1 MTKRR
6 MMTMDGNNAAAYVSY
21 PFTEVAGIYPITP
34 SSQMAETVDE
44 WAAEGKKNLFGKP
57 VRVVE
62 MQSEAGAAAAM
73 HGALQGGALASTY
86 TAAQGLALMIPTMYK
101 LAGELLPGVY
111 HVASRALTGSVW
123 SIFGDHQDVMGC
135 RQTGFAMLASSSV
148 QEVMHLGAVAHLAAI
163 RGRFPFLH
171 FFDGFRTSHEI
182 QKIEVLE
189 YEELARLLDWEA
201 VAAFR
206 RRAQSPDEPKL
217 IGMTQNP
224 DVFFQLREAVNPF
237 VAAVP
242 GIVEGYMEAINRLC
256 GTDYKLCNYYGAPD
270 AERVIVGMGSGMAVA
285 AETVDAMNRAG
296 AKVGC
301 VNVHLY
307 RPFRADKL
315 LGVIPGTVKKI
326 AVLDR
331 TKEPG
336 CPGEPLYLDVCAAY
350 CNEPDRPVI
359 VGGRY
364 GLGSKDFTPSMVIS
378 VFENLEQDR
387 PRNDF
392 SVGIVDDVTHTS
404 LPAPKSDLDTTPAG
418 VTACKF
424 WGFGSDGTVGANK
437 TAIKI
442 IGDHTGMYA
451 QAYFAYDSK
460 KSGGV
465 TISHLRFGNSPI
477 KSSYLVDKADF
488 VACHK
493 PSYVGRYDLLK
504 GLKKGGVFLLNCM
517 WRKDELEDRL
527 PADMKRFLARNE
539 IRFYIINAT
548 AIAEEIGMPGHTN
561 MIMQAAFFKVM
572 PIIPVENAVKYL
584 KDGADKAYFA
594 KGQAVVDKNR
604 LAVDRGVNSVEAVA
618 VPAHWKD
625 ATGAETGIIA
635 PETDDEDLAGFVDRV
650 VMPMTALKGDDLPVS
665 AFTGYED
672 GRWKLGISRFE
683 KRAVAVTV
691 PVWTSGNCIQCN
703 QCSFVCPHA
712 VIRPMLATEDE
723 LKGAPDGFKSIPATG
738 FKGLRYHLAISAL
751 DCMGCG
757 LCVKTCPAKEKAL
770 AMAPLADQRPR
781 CEEDW
786 AFSQR
791 NISYKPLDE
800 RKMSIKNSQF
810 LQPMNEFSGACAGCG
825 ETPYAILLTR
835 LYGDRMIIANPAGCT
850 AVWAAGAPSAAYST
864 NDRGHGPGW
873 SYSLFEDCAEYG
885 FGIHLGMEYER
896 GRAVSMVR
904 SLLAKGVHGE
914 LREAAEDWLANL
926 DNGNGTRQRGERLFR
941 AVASARG
948 GDPVY
953 DELLAMRQFYIK
965 RSMWIFGGDGW
976 AYDIGFGGLDQVL
989 SFGQDVNIFVFDT
1002 EVYSN
1007 TGGQASKATPTGAI
1021 AQFAAAGRKGR
1032 KKDLGLMAMT
1042 YGNVYVA
1049 QVALG
1054 ADKAQTLNAIQEAEA
1069 YPGTSLVIA
1078 YAPCINHGILG
1089 GMGNSLEQTR
1099 RAVETGYWHLYR
1111 YNPLRKDKGEN
1122 PFILD
1127 SGEPKLDLLK
1137 EHLMRE
1143 VRYSALYRK
1152 FPDNAEAVI
1161 AEAVRSA
1168 RERYASYLRLL

>member
-1 MTKRR
+1 MAKRR

-21 PFTEVAGIYPITP
+21 PFTEIAGIFPITP
-34 SSQMAETVDE
+34 SSQMAEMVDE

-57 VRVVE
+57 VQVVE
-62 MQSEAGAAAAM
+62 MQSEAGAAATM

-111 HVASRALTGSVW
+111 HVASRALTGAVW
-123 SIFGDHQDVMGC
+123 SIFGDHQDVMSC

-148 QEVMHLGAVAHLAAI
+148 QEIMHLGAIAHLAAI
-163 RGRFPFLH
+163 KARFPFLH
-171 FFDGFRTSHEI
+171 FFDGFRSSHEI
-182 QKIEVLE
+182 QKITVLE
-189 YEELARLLDWEA
+189 NEELSKLLDWEA
-201 VAAFR
+201 LDAFR
-206 RRAQSPDEPKL
+206 ERAQSPDAPKL

-224 DVFFQLREAVNPF
+224 DVFFQLRESVNPF

-242 GIVEGYMEAINRLC
+242 EIVEGYMDEINALC
-256 GTDYKLCNYYGAPD
+256 GTDYKLFNYYGPQD
-270 AERVIVGMGSGMAVA
+270 AERVIIGMGSGMAVTE
-285 AETVDAMNRAG
+285 ETVDAMNKAG
-296 AKVGC
+296 SKVGC

-315 LGVIPGTVKKI
+315 LAVIPKTVKKI

-350 CNEPDRPVI
+350 CNAPDRPVI

-364 GLGSKDFTPSMVIS
+364 GLGSKDFTPSMVVS
-378 VFENLEQDR
+378 VFENLELAQ

-404 LPAPKSDLDTTPAG
+404 LPEAKNDLDTTPAG

-442 IGDHTGMYA
+442 IGDHTEMYA

-465 TISHLRFGNSPI
+465 TVSHLRFGNSPI

-517 WRKDELEDRL
+517 WTKDELDANL
-527 PADMKRFLARNE
+527 PADMKRYLARND
-539 IRFYIINAT
+539 IKFYIINAT
-548 AIAEEIGMPGHTN
+548 ALADGINMPGHIN
-561 MIMQAAFFKVM
+561 MIMQSAFFKVM
-572 PIIPVENAVKYL
+572 PIIPVEDAVRHM
-584 KDGADKAYFA
+584 KDGATKAYFA
-594 KGQAVVDKNR
+594 KGQAVVDKNHA
-604 LAVDRGVNSVEAVA
+604 AVDLGVDAVEAVA
-618 VPAHWKD
+618 FPASWKD
-625 ATGAETGIIA
+625 ATGPETGIVA
-635 PETDDEDLAGFVDRV
+635 PKTDDADMAAFVDRV

-672 GRWKLGISRFE
+672 GRWKMSISRFE
-683 KRAVAVTV
+683 KRGVAVTV
-691 PVWTSGNCIQCN
+691 PVWKPEKCIQCN

-712 VIRPMLATEDE
+712 VIRPMLATEEE
-723 LKGAPDGFKSIPATG
+723 LKGAPEGFKTTAATG
-738 FKGLRYHLAISAL
+738 FNDMRYHLAISAL
-751 DCMGCG
+751 DCMDCG
-757 LCVKTCPAKEKAL
+757 LCAKTCPAKEKAL
-770 AMAPLADQRPR
+770 VMEPLADQRPL
-781 CEEDW
+781 CEDYW
-786 AFSQR
+786 VFSQEH
-791 NISYKPLDE
+791 ISYKPMDGQ
-800 RKMSIKNSQF
+800 KITVKTSQF

-825 ETPYAILLTR
+825 ETPYAILLTQ
-835 LYGDRMIIANPAGCT
+835 LYGDRMVISNPAGCT
-850 AVWAAGAPSAAYST
+850 AVWAAGAPSVAYST
-864 NDRGHGPGW
+864 NNKGHGPGW
-873 SYSLFEDCAEYG
+873 TYSLFEDCGEYG
-885 FGIHLGMEYER
+885 FGIYLGMEYER
-896 GRAVSMVR
+896 DRTVSLIK
-904 SLLAKGVHGE
+904 SLLGKGIHGE
-914 LREAAEDWLANL
+914 LKDAAEDWLTNL
-926 DNGNGTRQRGERLFR
+926 ENGEKTRDRADRL
-941 AVASARG
+941 VASLTSVRG
-948 GDPVY
+948 QDPVY
-953 DELLAMRQFYIK
+953 EELLKMKKFFIK
-965 RSMWIFGGDGW
+965 RSMWVFGGDGW

-989 SFGQDVNIFVFDT
+989 SFGQNLNIFVYDT

-1032 KKDLGLMAMT
+1032 KKDLGMMAMT

-1049 QVALG
+1049 QIAMG
-1054 ADKAQTLNAIQEAEA
+1054 ADKAHTLKVIQEAEA
-1069 YPGTSLVIA
+1069 YPGTSLIIA
-1078 YAPCINHGILG
+1078 YAPCINHGIKG
-1089 GMGNSLEQTR
+1089 GMVNSQEQTK
-1099 RAVETGYWHLYR
+1099 RAVESGYWHLFR
-1111 YNPLRKDKGEN
+1111 YNPLLKTKGEN
-1122 PFILD
+1122 PFIMD
-1127 SGEPKLDLLK
+1127 SKEPKLDTLK
-1137 EHLMRE
+1137 EYLMSE

-1152 FPDNAEAVI
+1152 FPDHADAVI
-1161 AEAVRSA
+1161 AEAVQNA
-1168 RERYASYLRLL
+1168 RERYESYLRLL